1 MNGSQIIY
9 YEHQQYSDSTNL
21 LSEHELQQLLDTN
34 HVKLHGNP
42 DGFMNSPK
50 YLALDQNL
58 QASYYIGADWLIKN
72 ELSLI
77 VTPKI
82 ANIDFTQMFLSA
94 LQTENDE
101 DAKYFSKC
109 YGIDLDKPAIEAPSV
124 CNLLTPL
131 LLIHY
136 ISLLERLVST
146 GLKKDYITI
155 IENLKG
161 KIKGQILFSQQLP
174 QNIIPKRE
182 YRTVC
187 RYQTYTEDIPANRLL
202 KKALLFA
209 RKMMQIWMQS
219 HSSYRKIQSRINKL
233 FIAFTNV
240 SEDID
245 ITQVQHLQNNKLFK
259 TYPDAVRVAKII
271 LKRYDYSVSNI
282 SEYNHT
288 TPPFWI
294 DMSRLYEMYVLNI
307 LRERYGKNILF
318 QVSGYRGCKAD
329 YLHVEEKLIIDAKYK
344 PRYNYSN
351 EGILPDI
358 REISGYARDK
368 RILKS
373 LGVETDEKEIKCL
386 IIYPKQAFKDF
397 LKSELSDK
405 EILNDLHELNIDNE
419 LSNSKNT
426 LLWDSAKDIHPFRS
440 FRKLNIAIPILNMES
455 SNTR

>member
-1 MNGSQIIY
+1 MNVSQIIY
-9 YEHQQYSDSTNL
+9 NEHQQYPNSIHS
-21 LSEHELQQLLDTN
+21 LSEHDFRQILEAN
-34 HVKLHGNP
+34 HVKLSGNP
-42 DGFMNSPK
+42 DDFMDSPK
-50 YLALDQNL
+50 HLALDQNL
-58 QASYYIGADWLIKN
+58 QASYYIGAGWLVEN

-82 ANIDFTQMFLSA
+82 ENIDFTQMFLSA

-109 YGIDLDKPAIEAPSV
+109 YGIDFDKSVIEAPSV

-136 ISLLERLVST
+136 ISLLERLVSA

-155 IENLKG
+155 TENLKG
-161 KIKGQILFSQQLP
+161 KIKGQIIFSQQLS

-187 RYQTYTEDIPANRLL
+187 RYQTYTEDIPVNRLL

-209 RKMMQIWMQS
+209 QTMVHTWMQS
-219 HSSYRKIQSRINKL
+219 HNSYRKIQRRINKL
-233 FIAFTNV
+233 LIAFTNV
-240 SEDID
+240 YEGID
-245 ITQVQHLQNNKLFK
+245 ISQVQHLQNNKLFR

-271 LKRYDYSVSNI
+271 LRRYDYSLSNI
-282 SEYNHT
+282 SEYNHR

-329 YLHVEEKLIIDAKYK
+329 YLHVGEKIIIDAKYK

-351 EGILPDI
+351 GGILPDI

-368 RILKS
+368 RILRT
-373 LGVETDEKEIKCL
+373 LDVESDEKEVKCL
-386 IIYPKQAFKDF
+386 IIYPQQAFNDF
-397 LKSELSDK
+397 LNDNQSDN
-405 EILNDLHELNIDNE
+405 EIINDLQELNVDNE
-419 LSNSKNT
+419 ISDSKNT
-426 LLWDSAKDIHPFRS
+426 LWDSAKEIHPFRN
-440 FRKLNIAIPILNMES
+440 FRKINIAIPMLNMES
-455 SNTR
+455 SNTH

>member
-1 MNGSQIIY
+1 
-9 YEHQQYSDSTNL
+9 
-21 LSEHELQQLLDTN
+21 
-34 HVKLHGNP
+34 
-42 DGFMNSPK
+42 
-50 YLALDQNL
+50 
-58 QASYYIGADWLIKN
+58 
-72 ELSLI
+72 
-77 VTPKI
+77 
-82 ANIDFTQMFLSA
+82 
-94 LQTENDE
+94 
-101 DAKYFSKC
+101 
-109 YGIDLDKPAIEAPSV
+109 
-124 CNLLTPL
+124 L

-209 RKMMQIWMQS
+209 RKMLQIWMQR

-233 FIAFTNV
+233 LVAFTNV

-245 ITQVQHLQNNKLFK
+245 VLQVQHLQNNKLFK
-259 TYPDAVRVAKII
+259 TYPEAIRVAKMI
-271 LKRYDYSVSNI
+271 LMRFDYSVSNI

-329 YLHVEEKLIIDAKYK
+329 YLHVGEKIIIDAKYK

-368 RILKS
+368 RILRS
-373 LGVETDEKEIKCL
+373 LDAETDEKEVKCL
-386 IIYPKQAFKDF
+386 IIYPKQAFND
-397 LKSELSDK
+397 
-405 EILNDLHELNIDNE
+405 ILNNSQLDNETINDLQELNVDNE
-419 LSNSKNT
+419 LSDSKNT
-426 LLWDSAKDIHPFRS
+426 LWDNAKEIYPFRN
-440 FRKLNIAIPILNMES
+440 FRKINIAIPILS
-455 SNTR
+455 K

>member
-1 MNGSQIIY
+1 MNVPQIIY
-9 YEHQQYSDSTNL
+9 SEHQQYSNSIHP
-21 LSEHELQQLLDTN
+21 LSEPDFRLLLEAN
-34 HVKLHGNP
+34 HIKLPSNP

-58 QASYYIGADWLIKN
+58 QASYYIGADWLVKN

-82 ANIDFTQMFLSA
+82 KDIDFTQMFLSA

-101 DAKYFSKC
+101 DVKYFSQC
-109 YGIDLDKPAIEAPSV
+109 YGIDFDKPAIEAPAV

-209 RKMMQIWMQS
+209 RKMLQIWMQR

-233 FIAFTNV
+233 LVAFTNV

-245 ITQVQHLQNNKLFK
+245 VLQVQHLQNNKLFK
-259 TYPDAVRVAKII
+259 TYPEAIRVAKMI
-271 LKRYDYSVSNI
+271 LMRFDYSVSNI

-329 YLHVEEKLIIDAKYK
+329 YLHVGEKIIIDAKYK

-368 RILKS
+368 RILRS
-373 LGVETDEKEIKCL
+373 LDAETDEKEVKCL
-386 IIYPKQAFKDF
+386 IIYPKQAFND
-397 LKSELSDK
+397 
-405 EILNDLHELNIDNE
+405 ILNNSQLDNETINDLQELNVDNE
-419 LSNSKNT
+419 LSDSKNT
-426 LLWDSAKDIHPFRS
+426 LWDNAKEIYPFRN
-440 FRKLNIAIPILNMES
+440 FRKINIAIPILS
-455 SNTR
+455 K